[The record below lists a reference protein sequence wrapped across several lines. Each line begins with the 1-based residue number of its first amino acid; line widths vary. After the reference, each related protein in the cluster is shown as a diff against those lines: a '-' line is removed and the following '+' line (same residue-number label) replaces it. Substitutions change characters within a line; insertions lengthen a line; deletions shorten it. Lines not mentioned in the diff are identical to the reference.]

1 MIYEYC
7 GCFYK
12 VLFFIFFFFFFQAE
26 DGIRDTS
33 VTGVQTCALPI
44 YCEPGH
50 TRATLCRI
58 RLAPRSVCW
67 TRAQAF
73 TALCLYIETVAPYRA
88 GRYLPP
94 FNHTGA
100 TPWRFGKTQTLE
112 RSPPRPLRGLPR
124 RRLIRGSLQ
133 RPMWRP

>member
-1 MIYEYC
+1 MRTLKLALALPDRSPSQDRRWRPAQPPAGIP
-7 GCFYK
+7 GG
-12 VLFFIFFFFFFQAE
+12 AE
-26 DGIRDTS
+26 DLQARRLKRAD
-33 VTGVQTCALPI
+33 
-44 YCEPGH
+44 CEPGH

-94 FNHTGA
+94 FNHTGT
-100 TPWRFGKTQTLE
+100 TPGRFANTQTLQL
-112 RSPPRPLRGLPR
+112 SPPRPLRV
-124 RRLIRGSLQ
+124 
-133 RPMWRP
+133 